1 MIKIVT
7 QMKSATSE
15 KHISGF

>member
-7 QMKSATSE
+7 QMKSASSE